1 MKHNSVTTTS
11 SIAIVA
17 DTGCDLPPAVLA
29 RYHIDQVSLTA
40 RFGEYELLDTP
51 ETRSEFWDL
60 YDISQ
65 PPQSAGPSI
74 GAWTDAY
81 ENALQRADEVIAI
94 TITSKHSSTFN
105 GASVA
110 AAPFAGRVH
119 VFDSWSLSLG
129 EGLLALHA
137 AQLAETGH
145 RAEEILAALASWR
158 ERMRV
163 FILLDTVEAIQRGG
177 RVAPI
182 MSAIKRVSTMFS
194 IKALLTIKEGTLSL
208 EGVVRSR
215 KKGFKRMVSSL
226 EGRQVEALAVAHTR
240 NPEQAQKL
248 AAVIASLADYPRA
261 DLMAVEAGPALA
273 VHAGPGMLGMGFVER
288 SSTSDPPD

>member
-1 MKHNSVTTTS
+1 MEHNSVTTPP

-17 DTGCDLPPAVLA
+17 DTGCDLSPAVLA
-29 RYHIDQVSLTA
+29 RYHIGQVSLTI

-65 PPQSAGPSI
+65 PPQSAGPAP
-74 GAWTDAY
+74 GAWADAY
-81 ENALQRADEVIAI
+81 EAALQRADEVIAI
-94 TITSKHSSTFN
+94 TITGKHSSTFN
-105 GASVA
+105 SAVIAASQ
-110 AAPFAGRVH
+110 FDGRVH

-137 AQLAETGH
+137 AQLAEAGH
-145 RAEEILAALASWR
+145 GVEEILAALTSWR

-182 MSAIKRVSTMFS
+182 MSAIKRVSAMFS
-194 IKALLTIKEGTLSL
+194 IKPILTIKEGTLSL
-208 EGVVRSR
+208 ESVVRSR
-215 KKGFKRMVSSL
+215 KKGFNRLVNSL
-226 EGRQVEALAVAHTR
+226 DGHQVEVLAVAHTR
-240 NPEQAQKL
+240 NPEQAERL
-248 AAVIASLADYPRA
+248 AEVVAAVADYPRT
-261 DLMAVEAGPALA
+261 DLMVVEAGPALA
-273 VHAGPGMLGMGFVER
+273 VHAGPGVLGMGFVEKANL
-288 SSTSDPPD
+288 